1 MGTCI
6 SNDTSPTNTGYEG
19 NSTRGA
25 LCAAVG
31 FITPQC
37 HGEQALS
44 WLLTKKKGGGL
55 EGCCPTV
62 FACEPSHLSFPPT
75 ASSCRAVLY
84 TRPGPSRAVPH
95 PSFCSQEPANGTSP
109 TLRKECVLLLLP
121 IPDRRSFQSPRSTFP
136 SQVIRLEYEGRTP
149 VVIHSLCGPAL
160 QGRGYI
166 PSACPEDQ
174 LG

>member
-1 MGTCI
+1 MCSRGFYYPAVPWGAGTVLA
-6 SNDTSPTNTGYEG
+6 P
-19 NSTRGA
+19 
-25 LCAAVG
+25 
-31 FITPQC
+31 
-37 HGEQALS
+37 H
-44 WLLTKKKGGGL
+44 KKERGGL

-62 FACEPSHLSFPPT
+62 FACEPSHLIFPPT

-160 QGRGYI
+160 QGRGYV